1 PQWVSRINIK
11 TDLVNMAKVTVEW
24 FLKKTTSPGK
34 PVNKEKSFSKK
45 RIVLALCV
53 LFAVFVFPIFLL
65 IASPLSLLQAKR
77 FVEEG
82 KIDTAKRFLEISAT
96 TSLLAEGQFILYSKI
111 PLVGNIYTQ
120 GVNMARTLN
129 NISSIGT
136 EGTSLLKESS
146 MLAINALEGNDYDV
160 SDYSNKLALR
170 LSSIYEGL
178 AFLESEMNAVDGFW
192 KKSMLKILQDNG
204 LKNVGEIKSLVL
216 SGKLFLDNLPSVL
229 GTDGKKT
236 YLVLLQNNME
246 LRPTGGFIG
255 SFALVTLDMGKVSDI
270 TIQDVYSADGQ
281 MKGYVKPP
289 DPIRDYLNEESWF
302 LRDSNWDPDF
312 PTSASRAEWFL
323 DKEIDVSV
331 DGVISVDLEPVKN
344 LLGIYGPLLLND
356 YNVTLDENNFY
367 EKTQTEAEKEFFP
380 GSYRKSGF
388 LTAVARGLTDKLVNP
403 NDENSLNIMKIFY
416 KNLNRKHIQI
426 FLHDKKAQ
434 SAISDMGWDGSVEHP
449 NCTGN
454 CYSDWFGLV
463 EANLGVNKSN
473 YYIERSHLLDVSLL
487 ENMVVKKS
495 LVTKYRNSANSELG
509 PGAVYRTYTRLMVS
523 PEAEIESVYLVN
535 GESKES
541 LRFDTVLVSGR
552 KEIGFFM
559 EIPPGGE
566 RFLHVDWSNETG
578 LNKDDKG
585 QYGML
590 WRKQPGV
597 GDDPIQIS
605 FDFKP
610 LTFDGQ
616 DGYNAKR
623 YTEYNTLLSR
633 DFVSRIFW

>member
-1 PQWVSRINIK
+1 
-11 TDLVNMAKVTVEW
+11 
-24 FLKKTTSPGK
+24 
-34 PVNKEKSFSKK
+34 
-45 RIVLALCV
+45 
-53 LFAVFVFPIFLL
+53 
-65 IASPLSLLQAKR
+65 
-77 FVEEG
+77 
-82 KIDTAKRFLEISAT
+82 
-96 TSLLAEGQFILYSKI
+96 
-111 PLVGNIYTQ
+111 
-120 GVNMARTLN
+120 
-129 NISSIGT
+129 
-136 EGTSLLKESS
+136 
-146 MLAINALEGNDYDV
+146 
-160 SDYSNKLALR
+160 
-170 LSSIYEGL
+170 
-178 AFLESEMNAVDGFW
+178 
-192 KKSMLKILQDNG
+192 
-204 LKNVGEIKSLVL
+204 
-216 SGKLFLDNLPSVL
+216 
-229 GTDGKKT
+229 
-236 YLVLLQNNME
+236 
-246 LRPTGGFIG
+246 
-255 SFALVTLDMGKVSDI
+255 
-270 TIQDVYSADGQ
+270 
-281 MKGYVKPP
+281 
-289 DPIRDYLNEESWF
+289 
-302 LRDSNWDPDF
+302 
-312 PTSASRAEWFL
+312 
-323 DKEIDVSV
+323 
-331 DGVISVDLEPVKN
+331 
-344 LLGIYGPLLLND
+344 
-356 YNVTLDENNFY
+356 
-367 EKTQTEAEKEFFP
+367 
-380 GSYRKSGF
+380 
-388 LTAVARGLTDKLVNP
+388 VARGLTDKLVNP